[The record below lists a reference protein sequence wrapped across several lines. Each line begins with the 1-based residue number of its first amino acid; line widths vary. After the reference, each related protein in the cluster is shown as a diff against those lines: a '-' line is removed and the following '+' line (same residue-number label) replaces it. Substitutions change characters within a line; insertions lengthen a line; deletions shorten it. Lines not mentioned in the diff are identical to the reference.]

1 METRARPF
9 RRRAGNALDEVIA
22 SPNASPEDR
31 AALSE
36 LFGVLDQM
44 PTDLRLA
51 WSLRY
56 MHEETVESVAELC
69 GCSLATAKRRIAAAQ
84 GRINEELSDG

>member
-1 METRARPF
+1 M
-9 RRRAGNALDEVIA
+9 LDK
-22 SPNASPEDR
+22 
-31 AALSE
+31 
-36 LFGVLDQM
+36 M

-69 GCSLATAKRRIAAAQ
+69 GCSLATAKRRISAAQ

>member
-1 METRARPF
+1 MTPSSL
-9 RRRAGNALDEVIA
+9 RRRQPRKIVRL
-22 SPNASPEDR
+22 SPSCSGCSKR
-31 AALSE
+31 CRSIC
-36 LFGVLDQM
+36 G
-44 PTDLRLA
+44 LA

-69 GCSLATAKRRIAAAQ
+69 GCSLATAKRRISAAQ